1 MQQKQVYDR
10 RTTQDK
16 SAKAVKLTSSVAGT
30 ALCSNSTTKHDG
42 DGDVIP
48 EQGDIVAL
56 VKEHSTRAA
65 PQILLG
71 KVLRVS
77 LREQELLLA
86 HLQEVEESKYQLTVG
101 QNTWTESFDAIV
113 FPVDVVY
120 DNIAGVY
127 TLRSSHLEIHKI
139 VKKD

>member
-56 VKEHSTRAA
+56 VEEHSTRAA

-77 LREQELLLA
+77 LRERELLLV
-86 HLQEVEESKYQLTVG
+86 HLQKVEESKYQLTVE
-101 QNTWTESFDAIV
+101 QNTWTENFDSIV
-113 FPVDVVY
+113 FAVDVAY
-120 DNIAGVY
+120 DNIAGIY
-127 TLRSSHLEIHKI
+127 TLRSSHLAIHKI